1 MRIYVS
7 FLTAMLGWCS
17 CALGAEPAR
26 TRATEDWPAWHVTA
40 LPEEGHCL
48 PYDANGCIY
57 WKGRY
62 HLMYIYQSHGRPR
75 DGHCWGHASSTDL
88 VNWTFHPAAIE
99 LNPGEPD
106 GGTFSGNAFISKEGK
121 PMLCWFGIDAGVC
134 IAEAEDDSL
143 IRCKKHPK
151 NHVIPMSDKY
161 RVWDPFIWLEG
172 DTYYCLL
179 GGNTLPNG
187 KDTLYAM
194 KSSDLVHW
202 TPMGPF
208 YEHPDLAWTQA
219 GEDCSCPDFF
229 KLGNKRV
236 LMCISHKVGA
246 RIYIGRFENEKF
258 MPERHIRMNWPG
270 GTFFAPESLEDNQ
283 GRRIFWAWV
292 MDPRLAS
299 VKNATGSGAMS
310 LPRVLSLDADGS
322 PQITPA
328 QELQSL
334 RRNPRSIPNTPLKAD
349 ADTAIPNVQG
359 DSLELA
365 VEIDPGQARE
375 AGLKVR
381 CSSDGAEETVI
392 VYNAVA
398 KTLKIDMSRS
408 TIRADVSYG
417 VTPLDMAFRN
427 DPRAGE
433 HPQSTVES
441 PLELR
446 PGETLKLRV
455 FLDKPLLEV
464 FANDRQCVTQQIFPA
479 SRNAVGIKAFA
490 RGGEAILRAGEAWD
504 MAPAKFINEK
514 K

>member
-1 MRIYVS
+1 
-7 FLTAMLGWCS
+7 
-17 CALGAEPAR
+17 
-26 TRATEDWPAWHVTA
+26 
-40 LPEEGHCL
+40 
-48 PYDANGCIY
+48 
-57 WKGRY
+57 
-62 HLMYIYQSHGRPR
+62 
-75 DGHCWGHASSTDL
+75 
-88 VNWTFHPAAIE
+88 
-99 LNPGEPD
+99 
-106 GGTFSGNAFISKEGK
+106 
-121 PMLCWFGIDAGVC
+121 MLCWFGINAGVC
-134 IAEAEDDSL
+134 LAEATDDGL
-143 IRCKKHPK
+143 IRWKKHPK
-151 NHVIPMSDKY
+151 NPIIPMSDKY
-161 RVWDPFIWLEG
+161 RVWDPYLWLEG

-187 KDTLYAM
+187 KDTLYTM
-194 KSSDLVHW
+194 KSTDLVHW
-202 TPMGPF
+202 MPLGPF
-208 YEHPDLAWTQA
+208 YEHPDLTWTQA

-246 RIYIGRFENEKF
+246 RFYLGRYENEKF
-258 MPERHIRMNWPG
+258 WPESHVRMNWPG

-310 LPRVLSLDADGS
+310 LPRVLSLGQDGL

-328 QELQSL
+328 KELQSL
-334 RRNPRSIPNTPLKAD
+334 RRNPRSVASIPLKAD
-349 ADTAIPNVQG
+349 CDTIVPNVQG

-375 AGLKVR
+375 TGLKVR
-381 CSSDGAEETVI
+381 CSSDGVEETI
-392 VYNAVA
+392 ISYNAVS
-398 KTLKIDMSRS
+398 KKLKIDMSRS
-408 TIRADVSYG
+408 TLRADVAYG

-433 HPQSTVES
+433 YPQGTVEA

-455 FLDKPLLEV
+455 FLDKPLMEV

-479 SRNAVGIKAFA
+479 SRNAAGIKAFA
-490 RGGEAILRAGEAWD
+490 RGGDATLRAGEAWD